1 MTIKDRFVE
10 KYDMPKPP
18 SRDPNQGRRFSLEK
32 IKAQSPLV
40 YRVDDMPSEEP
51 HGDST
56 NKPRGDFLVLCDIN
70 AAITGVYLVESKR
83 GKADRHAVK
92 QLRGSAEFMDDFIGD
107 DDNFNFLPVLVAK
120 SMPTSM
126 RQVLE
131 DKNNRVKL
139 GKRGERKIKH
149 IKLDGDLP
157 KLPVPK

>member
-18 SRDPNQGRRFSLEK
+18 SRDPNQGRRFSLEE

-40 YRVDDMPSEEP
+40 YRADDIMPL
-51 HGDST
+51 
-56 NKPRGDFLVLCDIN
+56 NKPHGDFLVLCAIN
-70 AAITGVYLVESKR
+70 AAFTGVYLVESKQ
-83 GKADRHAVK
+83 GDATSDAVG
-92 QLRGSAEFMDDFIGD
+92 QLQGSATFMSGFIGD
-107 DDNFNFLPVLVAK
+107 DDRFNFLPVMVAK
-120 SMPTSM
+120 RVPRSV

-131 DKNNRVKL
+131 DKKNRVKL

-157 KLPVPK
+157 KLSVPK